1 MKELL
6 IRSEQAMIELGELLG
21 KRVVPGDLL
30 FLSGDLGAGK
40 TTLVKGIAKGMGIGA
55 TVTSP
60 TFQLIKTYHG
70 KYRLNHLDLYR
81 VNDVSET
88 EILEPEELVADGVTV
103 IEWGLFLKDSL
114 FDEYL
119 EIKIDYG
126 EAIDIRKVTLRPVG
140 LRYQQ
145 MVEELSDADS
155 RY

>member
-6 IRSEQAMIELGELLG
+6 IRSEQAMIELGELFG
-21 KRVVPGDLL
+21 KRVIPGDLL

-55 TVTSP
+55 TITSP
-60 TFQLIKTYHG
+60 TFQLIKTYNG

-81 VNDVSET
+81 LNDVSEM
-88 EILEPEELVADGVTV
+88 EILEPEELIADGVTI
-103 IEWGLFLKDSL
+103 IEWGSFLRGSL

-126 EAIDIRKVTLRPVG
+126 EAIDTRKVTLHPVG

-145 MVEELSDADS
+145 IVEELSDVDS
-155 RY
+155 RS